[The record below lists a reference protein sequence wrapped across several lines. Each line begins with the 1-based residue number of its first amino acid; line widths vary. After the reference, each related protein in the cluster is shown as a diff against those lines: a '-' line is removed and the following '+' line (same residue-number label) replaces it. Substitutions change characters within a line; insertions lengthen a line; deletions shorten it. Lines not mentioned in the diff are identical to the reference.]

1 MVWVLKR
8 KIKVQTSSGSL
19 NLKLVESSRNL
30 YLVEDEKLG
39 TVKVKIINID
49 DNKVELLVNEKRY
62 NVLLDRNSKII
73 YVNGTPLR
81 LLITKAGEILTKLPH
96 VSANTKNKS
105 MTGGK
110 PIIAPISGR
119 IVSLK
124 VKENDYVRKD
134 DVVVIIESMKML
146 NEIRAPFEGIVLKV
160 NVNEGDM
167 VKKGQQLLVLK

>member
-1 MVWVLKR
+1 LVRALER

-19 NLKLVESSRNL
+19 DLKLVESGRNL

-39 TVKVKIINID
+39 TIEVKVVNID
-49 DNKVELLVNEKRY
+49 DNKVELLINGKKY
-62 NVLLDRNSKII
+62 NVFLDRSSKIV

-81 LLITKAGEILTKLPH
+81 FLITKAGEILAKFSH
-96 VSANTKNKS
+96 VATDMKNKNILE
-105 MTGGK
+105 GK
-110 PIIAPISGR
+110 SVIAPISGR

-146 NEIRAPFEGIVLKV
+146 NEIRAPFEGMVLKV
-160 NVNEGDM
+160 NVTEGDI
-167 VKKGQQLLVLK
+167 VKKGQELLVLK